1 MDSVRARPAKAASA
15 PKEISQARRVFD
27 IEIDGLRRVQKK
39 IGRSFPAAVALL
51 ASAVENGR
59 KIVVCGVGKSGNI
72 GQKITATLS
81 STGCPA
87 VMLDLLNAI
96 HGDLGVV
103 SEGDVMIVLSYS
115 GETEELVR
123 VLPIFARMEVHIIA
137 ITGRPKSTLARN
149 ADVVLDVGVPKE
161 ACPLKLAPTT
171 SSTAQLVLGDALA
184 MVLLEKRGFKKEEF
198 ARYHPGGSL
207 GKNLLLK
214 VSEVMRPAE
223 SLAILPGTA
232 LVRDALRQWNV
243 KRTGAAVIV
252 GKKRQV
258 VGIFT
263 HGDFIRRYETDPN
276 IGNARLADVMTA
288 NPITVHVGKLAAE
301 VLNVFQKNRIDDL
314 VVVDDTN
321 RPVGL
326 VDAQDVTK
334 HRIV

>member
-1 MDSVRARPAKAASA
+1 MDSVQAVSK
-15 PKEISQARRVFD
+15 ARRVFD
-27 IEIDGLRRVQKK
+27 IEIAGLRRVQKK
-39 IGRSFPAAVALL
+39 IGRAFPKAVDLL

-115 GETEELVR
+115 GETEELIR

-137 ITGRPKSTLARN
+137 ITGRAKSTLARQ

-161 ACPLKLAPTT
+161 ACPLKLAPTA

-223 SLAILPGTA
+223 SLAILPETA
-232 LVRDALRQWNV
+232 LVRDALRLWNV
-243 KRTGAAVIV
+243 KRTGAVVVV
-252 GKKRQV
+252 GKKKQV
-258 VGIFT
+258 IGIFT
-263 HGDFIRRYETDPN
+263 HGDFVRRYEEDPR
-276 IGNARLADVMTA
+276 IGEATLASVMTPK
-288 NPITVHVGKLAAE
+288 PITV
-301 VLNVFQKNRIDDL
+301 RI
-314 VVVDDTN
+314 
-321 RPVGL
+321 
-326 VDAQDVTK
+326 
-334 HRIV
+334 